1 MSTTF
6 QLKSG
11 ADTFDFD
18 LAGGVAKSG
27 AAAGTWTTNSTN
39 QVVLTKTDGTT
50 VAFDVGWG
58 FNGDNHLIL
67 RAAGADLV
75 DFSSADSNQ
84 PLYRTVNAVL
94 IVSPDS
100 GNAFNFQ
107 LRGTWDLNDQ
117 HDLTL
122 TVNGVKSTIT
132 GFIQDPR
139 SRFMYHFFDQQDL
152 TQESILG
159 FVGSW
164 SSGVTPDGTPM
175 LQFSYA
181 LEDGSQGIF
190 KLPQSATF
198 NTSINEFMYEYNK
211 NDQTFRVQFVGEL
224 AISHDFHITY
234 KLDRQESQGQ
244 EQVASTTFQMAAV
257 FSKND
262 FTGELDLAIAKTDGS
277 AGSTTITLGGNF
289 TAQLGST
296 QLVAGFSF
304 SQVRNGAT
312 VTTTAGFNG
321 SLKFRDNGA
330 VAWEFTTN
338 ATQLSISVQ
347 GEIQLGDARIDGRLN
362 LVSESGRV
370 VGVRALLGV
379 AF

>member
-1 MSTTF
+1 MPTTF

-18 LAGGVAKSG
+18 LAGGVAQSG

-39 QVVLTKTDGTT
+39 QIVLTKTDGTT

-75 DFSSADSNQ
+75 DFSNADSNQ
-84 PLYRTVNAVL
+84 PVYKTVNAVL

-107 LRGTWDLNDQ
+107 LHGTWDLNDQ

-122 TVNGVKSTIT
+122 TLNGVTSTIT

-152 TQESILG
+152 NQESILG
-159 FVGSW
+159 FIGSW
-164 SSGVTPDGTPM
+164 SSVVTPDGAPM

-181 LEDGSQGIF
+181 REDGSQGTF

-198 NTSINEFMYEYNK
+198 NTSINQFMYEYDK

-224 AISHDFHITY
+224 AISDDFQISY

-257 FSKND
+257 FSKKN
-262 FTGELDLAIAKTDGS
+262 FTGELDLAIAKNDGS
-277 AGSTTITLGGNF
+277 PGSTTITLGGKF

-296 QLVAGFSF
+296 QLVCGFSF

-321 SLKFRDNGA
+321 SLKFRDSGA
-330 VAWEFTTN
+330 ITWEFTTN

-347 GEIQLGDARIDGRLN
+347 GQIQLGDARIDGRLN
-362 LVSESGRV
+362 LVSENGRV